1 MTTAVDQPQVT
12 VADLVAAVRSQRA
25 ATGLPRPEPAG
36 PLQAE
41 PAIGTEDRAVITMR
55 ASTVVVLGVH
65 GGAGASTVT
74 LALSDAL
81 AEAQADAQAD
91 AQVGA
96 SRATGVSMRVI
107 DLASPASSGVAP
119 AAECEIA
126 SEYPGWRAARRGR
139 ATIYSPGPSLRRPSP
154 LALADIPEALA
165 FGVGHAV
172 IDLGRPWQPGAT
184 DRLSTRNRTTGA
196 TTRTVLVCRATVPGL
211 RHAEHALAGL
221 STKLSTE
228 SGDVILAPVGAR
240 RWASEVVASLG
251 PHTAAAVEDRRC
263 VLMPLDRRLARHGPE
278 AAPFSKPIAA
288 SARRLAALLWASPPL
303 EGIR

>member
-139 ATIYSPGPSLRRPSP
+139 ATIYSPTVHPSQLT
-154 LALADIPEALA
+154 LADIPEALA

-221 STKLSTE
+221 SAKLSTDP

-251 PHTAAAVEDRRC
+251 PHTAAAVEDHRC
-263 VLMPLDRRLARHGPE
+263 VLVPPDRRLARHGPE

-288 SARRLAALLWASPPL
+288 AARRLAALLWASPPS
-303 EGIR
+303 EGTR

>member
-107 DLASPASSGVAP
+107 DLASPARSGVAP

-126 SEYPGWRAARRGR
+126 SEYPGWRAARRDR
-139 ATIYSPGPSLRRPSP
+139 ATIYSPTVHPSQLT
-154 LALADIPEALA
+154 LTDIPEALA

-184 DRLSTRNRTTGA
+184 DRLSTRHRTTGA
-196 TTRTVLVCRATVPGL
+196 ATRTVLVCRATVPGL

-278 AAPFSKPIAA
+278 AAPFSMPIAA